1 MLSLVQLSFQLTFN
15 SLIWLANGVL
25 LYVLFVADDTR
36 FPLVTLT

>member
-1 MLSLVQLSFQLTFN
+1 MLSLIQLKFPTTFN

-25 LYVLFVADDTR
+25 LYVLFVADDTS